1 MVVIVPF
8 RGVSYNPKKI
18 DDLSKV
24 VAPPYDVISPQ
35 EQHILYQRHPQNVV
49 RLILNKETPK
59 DHPKDNRY
67 TRSAAL
73 YQAWQKEGVLVR
85 APKPQFYF
93 LQEEFSPS
101 ILPAGQTVSIS
112 GTIVRQG
119 FIGLIRLEEYSAK
132 VVLPHEKTQTKPR
145 ADRLA
150 LMEACQANFS
160 QIYSL
165 YSDEKGAMGPIYK
178 QVFSSGPP
186 AFDVTDTEGVR
197 RKLWMVSEPGI
208 LKRVREIMNP
218 KEIYIAD
225 GHHRYETALAYREK
239 QRQKFPKST
248 GKEAYNFT
256 MMYFAAMEDPGV
268 FILPTHRVLS
278 NLENFEAISF
288 LDQLQRDFMVEAFEF
303 QEGNE
308 KAVRARL
315 LQQLAFRPE
324 TERVLGMLLKGLKK
338 YYLLTL
344 KDNRAIKLVEPG
356 IAPSLEALDVN
367 LLHIPILQKRLNIG
381 AQDLAASKK
390 VTYIKD
396 PAAAA
401 AAVQSGDGQIAF
413 FLNPTRTGQVR
424 DVSLAGET
432 MPSKST
438 FFYPKL
444 LSGLVINPLDPH
456 EEIAVE

>member
-1 MVVIVPF
+1 MAVIVPF
-8 RGVSYNPKKI
+8 RGISYNPEKI
-18 DDLSKV
+18 NDFSKV
-24 VAPPYDVISPQ
+24 VAPPYDVISTQ
-35 EQHILYQRHPQNVV
+35 EQDALYRQHPQNVV
-49 RLILNKETPK
+49 RLILNKETPQ
-59 DHPKDNRY
+59 DNPQDNRY

-73 YQAWQKEGVLVR
+73 YSAWQKENILVR

-101 ILPAGQTVSIS
+101 ILPSGQAVSTS

-119 FIGLIRLEEYSAK
+119 FIGLIKMEEYSAK

-150 LMEACQANFS
+150 LMEASQANFS

-165 YSDEKGAMGPIYK
+165 YEDKKGDMAPIYQ

-186 AFDVTDTEGVR
+186 SMEATDGEGVR
-197 RKLWMVSEPGI
+197 RKVWMVDDPGI
-208 LKRVREIMNP
+208 LRRVREIMKP

-248 GKEAYNFT
+248 GRETYNLT

-268 FILPTHRVLS
+268 FILPTHRVVS
-278 NLENFEAISF
+278 SLENFEAASF
-288 LDQLQRDFMVEAFEF
+288 LDQLRQDFMVETFEF

-308 KAVRARL
+308 KAVRDRF

-324 TERVLGMLLKGLKK
+324 KERVLGMLVKDLKK

-344 KDNRAIKLVEPG
+344 KDNRAIKRIEPA

-367 LLHIPILQKRLNIG
+367 LLHIPILQKRLNIA

-390 VTYIKD
+390 VVYFKD
-396 PAAAA
+396 PGEAA
-401 AAVQSGDGQIAF
+401 AAVHSGEGQIAF
-413 FLNPTRTGQVR
+413 FLNPTRTHQVR

-456 EEIAVE
+456 EEIALE

>member
-1 MVVIVPF
+1 
-8 RGVSYNPKKI
+8 
-18 DDLSKV
+18 
-24 VAPPYDVISPQ
+24 
-35 EQHILYQRHPQNVV
+35 
-49 RLILNKETPK
+49 
-59 DHPKDNRY
+59 
-67 TRSAAL
+67 
-73 YQAWQKEGVLVR
+73 
-85 APKPQFYF
+85 
-93 LQEEFSPS
+93 
-101 ILPAGQTVSIS
+101 
-112 GTIVRQG
+112 
-119 FIGLIRLEEYSAK
+119 
-132 VVLPHEKTQTKPR
+132 
-145 ADRLA
+145 
-150 LMEACQANFS
+150 MESCQANFS
-160 QIYSL
+160 QVYSL

-178 QVFSSGPP
+178 QVFSSGPS

-197 RKLWMVSEPGI
+197 RKLWMVNDTGI
-208 LKRVREIMNP
+208 LEQVREIMKP

-239 QRQKFPKST
+239 QRKKFPKGT
-248 GKEAYNFT
+248 GRETYNFT

-268 FILPTHRVLS
+268 FILPTHRVVS
-278 NLENFEAISF
+278 NLENFDAISF

-308 KAVRARL
+308 KAVRDRL

-324 TERVLGMLLKGLKK
+324 KERVLGMLLKGLKK

-344 KDNRAIKLVEPG
+344 KDNRTIKLLEPG

-367 LLHIPILQKRLNIG
+367 LLHIPILKKRLSIG

-390 VTYIKD
+390 VIYFKD
-396 PAAAA
+396 PADAA

-413 FLNPTRTGQVR
+413 FLNPTRTSQVR